1 MAKYYGNIGFAT
13 QVETSPGIWEDAIV
27 ERPYKGDILRSNRR
41 YDPSDN
47 GINDNFTIGN
57 TFSIVSDAYLY
68 SHIPAMRYLE
78 YLGAKFKITSVDID
92 RPRVSISVGG
102 VYVSDEP
109 QTGLTVDTG
118 EHTGE

>member
-1 MAKYYGNIGFAT
+1 MAKYFGNIGFAT

-27 ERPYKGDILRSNRR
+27 DRPYKGDILRNNRR
-41 YDPSDN
+41 YDN
-47 GINDNFTIGN
+47 GDSINDNLSLSN

-78 YLGAKFKITSVDID
+78 YLGSKFKITSVDIE
-92 RPRVSISVGG
+92 RPRVNISVGG
-102 VYVSDEP
+102 AYVSGEP
-109 QTGLTVDTG
+109 QTGLAVETG